1 MDATSDEVIW
11 DKATVC
17 AFFGGSKPLN
27 AATLY
32 RGIAEGRYPK
42 PFHPSPGMS
51 RWIPAECRSA
61 RDALV
66 AERSRQG
73 ASIGTP

>member
-1 MDATSDEVIW
+1 MDTATTTDEPIW

-17 AFFGGSKPLN
+17 QFFGGNKPLN

-42 PFHPSPGMS
+42 PFHPSPGTS
-51 RWIPAECRSA
+51 RWLPAECRAA
-61 RDALV
+61 RDALIAQRKGV
-66 AERSRQG
+66 A
-73 ASIGTP
+73 